1 MTLHNIQ
8 CQIFKIFFFYLTV
21 KLPQV
26 KMCLQMSGKCVNFV
40 ARYEIRF

>member
-21 KLPQV
+21 KLPIDGERCADALNVYLSENQR
-26 KMCLQMSGKCVNFV
+26 L
-40 ARYEIRF
+40 